1 MDQQLDQIEL
11 IRRAQCGDRQC
22 LGQLAKQA
30 RSRLYTY
37 VYRLTQQDD
46 LAQEIVQESLLE
58 MCKVIGKLKEADRF
72 WPWLYG
78 IAVNKLRRH
87 YRTEQTQRKVAI
99 SSMKMKNDL
108 KDRQDGLENLVS
120 EELKNIVSAA
130 MKKLRTRHKAVLVM
144 RCYDEMPYSDIAES
158 MGCSE
163 FSTRMLFLRAKKCL
177 QRELSRNGF
186 GKGSLLAALV
196 LFGKMTAPSEAAA
209 AQISV
214 SAAATKVGL
223 AAGIAGLATSKTAI
237 ISLTAAGALT
247 AGTVVMKSG
256 PVNQGAENPQ
266 TSVTSSQDIGQSGN
280 PNQEFWYYFPE
291 SPADPMMLRAKS
303 GQAGDK
309 SYWQVLQDDRANYY
323 YNNNHLYIN
332 NYRMW
337 SRDLSVQKIPTDD
350 PKMTEF
356 ICQVEGSKNT
366 MGHVAPMGK
375 GLLVVAAQGQ
385 KNDDNQLWS
394 TRHYNVLEEDYFQSD
409 WPATAKTFDNRD
421 EMHKRGWTYFRITG
435 QLNGQNVSG
444 TGRIP
449 FVNLTSKQYS
459 PWLKLHVGSLS
470 IFDTY
475 KEAYIS
481 EPTPAEATTYK
492 GGSFFKGLCRPWMG
506 LHTIDTVRRDAAE
519 QRISFETRYT
529 PDSRFAQVE
538 LTCENTRIVYKI
550 DMETDVVDEIT
561 FSTDQ
566 GNTGNLK
573 FSYLQSVDG
582 VSQEFIPPVKPKNPT
597 NTGSSSGLLWLVQ
610 LMEGSLKETLGLCV
624 PIEPSPRIRASSV
637 KFR

>member
-421 EMHKRGWTYFRITG
+421 EMHKRGWTYFRIAG

-610 LMEGSLKETLGLCV
+610 LMEGSLK
-624 PIEPSPRIRASSV
+624 
-637 KFR
+637 

>member
-30 RSRLYTY
+30 RKRLYTY

-58 MCKVIGKLKEADRF
+58 MCKVIGKLKKADRF

-87 YRTEQTQRKVAI
+87 YRTEQTQRRVAI
-99 SSMKMKNDL
+99 SSMKRKNSL

-120 EELKNIVSAA
+120 EELKHIVSAA

-163 FSTRMLFLRAKKCL
+163 FSTRMLFLRAKRAL

-186 GKGSLLAALV
+186 GKASLLAALV

-214 SAAATKVGL
+214 TAAATKVGL
-223 AAGIAGLATSKTAI
+223 AAGIVGMATSKTAI
-237 ISLTAAGALT
+237 VSLTAAGALT

-256 PVNQGAENPQ
+256 PLNQGAESPQ
-266 TSVTSSQDIGQSGN
+266 SSLTSTQNIGQLGQSGN
-280 PNQEFWYYFPE
+280 TNQEFWYYFPE

-303 GQAGDK
+303 GKAGNK
-309 SYWQVLQDDRANYY
+309 SYWQVLQDGQANYY
-323 YNNNHLYIN
+323 YNNDRLYTN

-337 SRDLSVQKIPTDD
+337 SRDLSVQKLPTDD
-350 PKMTEF
+350 PKLTEF

-366 MGHVAPMGK
+366 TEHIAPRGK
-375 GLLVVAAQGQ
+375 GLLIVAAQGQ
-385 KNDDNQLWS
+385 KNDDNQLWV
-394 TRHYNVLEEDYFQSD
+394 TRHSNVLEEDYFQSD
-409 WPATAKTFDNRD
+409 WPATATTIDNRD
-421 EMHKRGWTYFRITG
+421 EMHKRGWTFFRVTG
-435 QLNGQNVSG
+435 QVNDRNIYG

-449 FVNLTSKQYS
+449 FVNLTSKQYG
-459 PWLKLHVGSLS
+459 PWLKLQVGSLR
-470 IFDTY
+470 IIDTY
-475 KEAYIS
+475 KQAYIS
-481 EPTPAEATTYK
+481 EPSFSQAKTYK

-519 QRISFETRYT
+519 QRIWFETKLM
-529 PDSRFAQVE
+529 PEGRFARVE
-538 LTCENTRIVYKI
+538 LTHENTKIIYKI

-566 GNTGNLK
+566 GDTGNLK
-573 FSYLQSVDG
+573 FSYLQSVEG
-582 VSQEFIPPVKPKNPT
+582 VSQEFLLPGKPPNPT
-597 NTGSSSGLLWLVQ
+597 ATSSSPGILWLAQ
-610 LMEGSLKETLGLCV
+610 LMEGSLK
-624 PIEPSPRIRASSV
+624 
-637 KFR
+637 